1 MYIYNDNNYDNNE
14 KENINKKKIKTCIYL
29 FSYSLLNKY
38 YIIKKNL
45 NIKVNNNKQQH
56 LKKLIYNNNNNKIN
70 NNEVVKRVG
79 NNEEIIKGIRKD
91 NGNIINKIE

>member
-45 NIKVNNNKQQH
+45 NIKVNNNK
-56 LKKLIYNNNNNKIN
+56 IN

-79 NNEEIIKGIRKD
+79 NNEEIIKGIRKY